1 MTSYFVLKEGFR
13 KVDFD
18 YIVESA
24 KMSKKNGAKHF
35 HLVSSAGADK
45 NSYFLYPKV
54 KGESEEA
61 ISEMGFE
68 RTSIYRPK

>member
-1 MTSYFVLKEGFR
+1 
-13 KVDFD
+13 
-18 YIVESA
+18 
-24 KMSKKNGAKHF
+24 MSKKNGAKHF

-45 NSYFLYPKV
+45 NSFFLYPKV

-68 RTSIYRPK
+68 RVSIYRPK